1 MHPEVINIGFLTLL
15 YAGTT
20 TIVSFK
26 YFILNDIVTKLKQWS
41 ISAGNNFNN
50 VIKFGTSETLCNET
64 VVKLENVKPIS
75 AHVPKHLK
83 PLNDEQFGHYL
94 AGLID
99 GDGHFSSKQQL
110 VIVFHKL
117 DVSLAYYIKERVGFG
132 SVKKVKNKNAYL
144 LIIAAR
150 EGLEKV
156 INLIN
161 GKIRTENKF
170 NQITN
175 NILSHPN
182 FCGKTISLKLNLDID
197 LKNHWLAGFS
207 DADASF
213 QIKILNRNPRLCL
226 EPSTGKSKKVE
237 IRLNFQIDQK
247 KDVLLLLIK
256 NFLGG
261 NIGYRNLLDN
271 YTYNS
276 DSYGSARK
284 IIKYFNSYHLLS
296 HKYLDFLRWR
306 KTYVLLQLKNGLTDK
321 DKMRIKNFA
330 SKLSINRANTF
341 LGFSNLA
348 VLQSAP
354 SLRSNYSGLNSC
366 FLNKGCRKFSTSL
379 LVIRRTNLSSQ
390 PQSSALNP
398 YWITGFGDGE
408 SSFTISI
415 IKDSKY
421 KLGWVVKP
429 SYRIGLHQK
438 DSDLLVRIKAFF
450 GVGNIIKDRKT
461 NMVYFV
467 VSPLADLTN
476 VIIPHF
482 LEYPL
487 LTQKRADFLLFKSII
502 DMINSKEHLESEGLK
517 KIVGIKYSIN
527 RGLSTT
533 LLEAFPDAYPVDKP
547 KTLVPLTID
556 PNWLIGF
563 TDGEGCFNI
572 HITSSKTHV
581 IGVQVKVRF
590 ILTQHSRDI
599 DLMKKL
605 VQILGCGGLSQYS
618 GEKPAINLVVSK
630 FADINTK
637 IISLIKK
644 YPLQSSKRLE
654 FWEFFLVVEQ
664 MINKAHLTKEGL
676 EKIKEIKV
684 RMNTR
689 RELVFNKYTEED
701 K

>member
-1 MHPEVINIGFLTLL
+1 M
-15 YAGTT
+15 
-20 TIVSFK
+20 
-26 YFILNDIVTKLKQWS
+26 
-41 ISAGNNFNN
+41 
-50 VIKFGTSETLCNET
+50 
-64 VVKLENVKPIS
+64 
-75 AHVPKHLK
+75 
-83 PLNDEQFGHYL
+83 
-94 AGLID
+94 
-99 GDGHFSSKQQL
+99 
-110 VIVFHKL
+110 
-117 DVSLAYYIKERVGFG
+117 
-132 SVKKVKNKNAYL
+132 
-144 LIIAAR
+144 
-150 EGLEKV
+150 
-156 INLIN
+156 
-161 GKIRTENKF
+161 
-170 NQITN
+170 
-175 NILSHPN
+175 
-182 FCGKTISLKLNLDID
+182 
-197 LKNHWLAGFS
+197 
-207 DADASF
+207 
-213 QIKILNRNPRLCL
+213 
-226 EPSTGKSKKVE
+226 
-237 IRLNFQIDQK
+237 
-247 KDVLLLLIK
+247 
-256 NFLGG
+256 
-261 NIGYRNLLDN
+261 
-271 YTYNS
+271 
-276 DSYGSARK
+276 
-284 IIKYFNSYHLLS
+284 
-296 HKYLDFLRWR
+296 
-306 KTYVLLQLKNGLTDK
+306 
-321 DKMRIKNFA
+321 
-330 SKLSINRANTF
+330 
-341 LGFSNLA
+341 
-348 VLQSAP
+348 LQSAH

-366 FLNKGCRKFSTSL
+366 FLNKGCKKFSTSL
-379 LVIRRTNLSSQ
+379 LVKQSSNFSSQ

-438 DSDLLVRIKAFF
+438 DSELLVRIKAFF

-467 VSPLADLTN
+467 VSSLADLTN

-502 DMINSKEHLESEGLK
+502 DMINSKEHLDSEGLK

-599 DLMKKL
+599 DLMQKL

-654 FWEFFLVVEQ
+654 FGDFCLVVEQ
-664 MINKAHLTKEGL
+664 MINKAQLTKEGL
-676 EKIKEIKV
+676 EKIKEIKA